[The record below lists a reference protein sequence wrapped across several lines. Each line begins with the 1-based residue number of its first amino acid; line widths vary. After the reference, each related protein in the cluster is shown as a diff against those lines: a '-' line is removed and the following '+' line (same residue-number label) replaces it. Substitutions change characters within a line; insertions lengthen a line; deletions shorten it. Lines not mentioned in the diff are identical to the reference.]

1 MSRPDEQRVQDIL
14 DAADQVVDIAQVGR
28 DAWDKDRLRQL
39 ATERLL
45 EIIGESANTLTDE
58 FRASIRKC
66 HGVTSSACA
75 SFSRTTTIA
84 STLTRH
90 GSSRLARYLDWPR
103 S

>member
-1 MSRPDEQRVQDIL
+1 VSRRDEQRVQDIL

-58 FRASIRKC
+58 FRAQHPEVRWRDDII
-66 HGVTSSACA
+66 GLTMLL
-75 SFSRTTTIA
+75 SFGM
-84 STLTRH
+84 LTQR
-90 GSSRLARYLDWPR
+90 ATNVI
-103 S
+103 